1 MNSSSASAALVLPVL
16 SNPRAAAVPLSAVTS
31 VLLWLS
37 NEAWAA
43 HSACLCES
51 PLNKANSHRGLLLGQ
66 EMMSSSLALTE
77 VCRSQGGCGA
87 GRCCTGTLS
96 AVAGPVS
103 PLGAAL
109 GQVLFQP
116 FLCLLFP
123 PVLSPALFALW
134 KGWVG
139 PGGAGLQDEV
149 QGRKDVQNW
158 GHPFAVV
165 SCSVPLSF
173 APGTLEHST
182 QTWEEQMPP
191 R

>member
-1 MNSSSASAALVLPVL
+1 MATIKLSRLLIARNGFIFNLAESSVGACMNSSSASAALVLPVL

-109 GQVLFQP
+109 GQVL
-116 FLCLLFP
+116 CLLFP
-123 PVLSPALFALW
+123 PVLCPALFALW
-134 KGWVG
+134 KG
-139 PGGAGLQDEV
+139 
-149 QGRKDVQNW
+149 
-158 GHPFAVV
+158 
-165 SCSVPLSF
+165 
-173 APGTLEHST
+173 
-182 QTWEEQMPP
+182 
-191 R
+191 